1 MQKLILAAAIMG
13 LAFAVQAGETK
24 ASNDK
29 VSNDKEKTAC
39 CSQAKAEQTKA
50 SGGCC
55 SMEKT
60 ACSAKQTPVRQVLMS
75 PKAAAEYAKK

>member
-29 VSNDKEKTAC
+29 VSNDKEKTA
-39 CSQAKAEQTKA
+39 
-50 SGGCC
+50 
-55 SMEKT
+55 
-60 ACSAKQTPVRQVLMS
+60 
-75 PKAAAEYAKK
+75 